1 MMEDSDG
8 RTNGDDDAEVE
19 PEPSKTSNPD
29 DIKMEPEG
37 DHQEESDPV
46 VHEIPVF
53 LAKGIQQLYLF
64 QYPVRPAHM
73 PYDGVEVTRAKI
85 RPNNKQVEMELQIN
99 TSNPNYDRSKGE
111 QIALN
116 VDGPANGVVN
126 GSASENKPKVFQ
138 SSVMDKQLLV
148 GSSAV
153 SRTGRYAVGLLD
165 DNELHLTRLDGVLS
179 LRPSLSYLDKGDNR
193 AKEKDRTSANQE
205 DTEDSLEEKPEAVTV
220 KFARG
225 DPERNKKYKEKSYE
239 YQKKMQEEEAWVE
252 TRFNQMKGNLW
263 DSESQLMFCSSMDGD
278 VRDMDM
284 APKQYLL
291 SLKDGEGS

>member
-193 AKEKDRTSANQE
+193 AKEKDRTAANQE